1 MRHWGIYYFWN
12 NREKPWSFRIY
23 GSSDPEKLGSG
34 SLSGQGTQNLFSTS
48 LRCLLIAR
56 KLMIQY
62 GMLRLVTL
70 SPSPHPPA
78 SRAPPVPTEKSQKIS
93 GRLPHLCLWD
103 LRQAIQKSNS
113 HPALSMDRS
122 LRNVFSFPVSPIR
135 EGTPAAGRNECERQT
150 AIPSTAA
157 FPVGPRSQAP
167 ATDLSS
173 LTPSYLLWKP
183 PKSKNLVNRAVIL
196 KNLR

>member
-1 MRHWGIYYFWN
+1 MRHWGIHYFWH
-12 NREKPWSFRIY
+12 NREKPWSSRIY
-23 GSSDPEKLGSG
+23 CSSDPEKLGSG

-70 SPSPHPPA
+70 SPSPHPLA
-78 SRAPPVPTEKSQKIS
+78 SRAPPVPTEKSQKNIRETVS
-93 GRLPHLCLWD
+93 SLP
-103 LRQAIQKSNS
+103 LRSQTS
-113 HPALSMDRS
+113 HPEILFTSSTLNGWS
-122 LRNVFSFPVSPIR
+122 LRNVSSFPVSPIQ
-135 EGTPAAGRNECERQT
+135 EGTLAAGRNECERQT

-183 PKSKNLVNRAVIL
+183 PKCKNPVNRAVIL
-196 KNLR
+196 KTLR